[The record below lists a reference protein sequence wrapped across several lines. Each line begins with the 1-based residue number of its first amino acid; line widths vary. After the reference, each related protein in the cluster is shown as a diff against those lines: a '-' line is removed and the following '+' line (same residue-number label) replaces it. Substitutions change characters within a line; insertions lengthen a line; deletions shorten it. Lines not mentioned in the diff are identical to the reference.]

1 MLELATRWH
10 VSQNN
15 NRSRVS
21 TYRACLSTSF
31 LAFFDSVRS
40 RVKDAQAS
48 SSGRDA
54 SLNIPSSSSLNAYTF
69 DQLFEFRPSTKYT
82 YVVQSILFGST
93 VIIQLL
99 DQCDLKF
106 GVCQV
111 VSGLVKLVRF
121 LSSLDQLRSGLA

>member
-1 MLELATRWH
+1 MLELATKWH
-10 VSQNN
+10 VSQSNS
-15 NRSRVS
+15 RSRVN

-54 SLNIPSSSSLNAYTF
+54 SLNIPSSSSLNACIF
-69 DQLFEFRPSTKYT
+69 DQLFEFRQSMRCT
-82 YVVQSILFGST
+82 YIVQCILLGST
-93 VIIQLL
+93 IIIQLL

-106 GVCQV
+106 GVRQV
-111 VSGLVKLVRF
+111 VSGLVKLFRF